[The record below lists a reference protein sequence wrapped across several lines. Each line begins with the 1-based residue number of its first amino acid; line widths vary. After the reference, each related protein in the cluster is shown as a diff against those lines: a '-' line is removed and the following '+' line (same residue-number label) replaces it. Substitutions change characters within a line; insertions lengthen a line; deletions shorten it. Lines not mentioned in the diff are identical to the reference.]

1 MGEEGGG
8 SWGPR
13 AEGLLKFRREM
24 METMS
29 RCGTEEAVGSG
40 RILDRF
46 WSGWDLPSNQIGE
59 GVESE
64 RGVKDAP
71 PKFGALVSG
80 RTELPSARSR
90 GQRKGRSPRGAH
102 SGDRM

>member
-13 AEGLLKFRREM
+13 AEGLLKFRWEV

-29 RCGTEEAVGSG
+29 RCGTEEAVRSG

-46 WSGWDLPSNQIGE
+46 
-59 GVESE
+59 
-64 RGVKDAP
+64 
-71 PKFGALVSG
+71 
-80 RTELPSARSR
+80 
-90 GQRKGRSPRGAH
+90 
-102 SGDRM
+102 

>member
-13 AEGLLKFRREM
+13 SEGLLKLRWEV

-29 RCGTEEAVGSG
+29 RCGTEEAVRSG

-46 WSGWDLPSNQIGE
+46 
-59 GVESE
+59 
-64 RGVKDAP
+64 
-71 PKFGALVSG
+71 
-80 RTELPSARSR
+80 
-90 GQRKGRSPRGAH
+90 
-102 SGDRM
+102 